1 MNIQIKVSYPNG
13 AVTEILIPW
22 EQKAVT
28 AVTYHPEVEAASET
42 PSKTQEELDA
52 EYCEHHKLDIA
63 DILPTDRRCVPTG
76 KRYVSV
82 QDLISGRAIPTSH
95 EIIGE
100 KEEVEGKGRI
110 GGVGERKER
119 GVEEEKPEQEH
130 ELCFVP
136 FDTQTVPYYI
146 PPKTL
151 KDFISAYG
159 IELVTREFAIAKA
172 WLATNQKK
180 RKTHQG
186 TGRFLNAWLS
196 RAQSRRS
203 EAPTLV
209 QRFASE
215 PKTGSLLQGLND
227 SQEGW

>member
-1 MNIQIKVSYPNG
+1 MNIQIKVTYASG
-13 AVTEILIPW
+13 TVTEILIPW
-22 EQKAVT
+22 EEKALT
-28 AVTYHPEVEAASET
+28 AVTYQEDEDRGVET
-42 PSKTQEELDA
+42 PAKTQEELDA
-52 EYCEHHKLDIA
+52 EFCQHQQMHAPA
-63 DILPTDRRCVPTG
+63 DYSPTD

-82 QDLISGRAIPTSH
+82 QDLISGRAVPTSH

-100 KEEVEGKGRI
+100 KEEVKGKGRI

-119 GVEEEKPEQEH
+119 GVEEGKPEDEH
-130 ELCFVP
+130 ELCLIP
-136 FDTQTVPYYI
+136 FDTQTIPYYI

-151 KDFISAYG
+151 KDFIAAYG

-172 WLATNQKK
+172 WLSTNQKK